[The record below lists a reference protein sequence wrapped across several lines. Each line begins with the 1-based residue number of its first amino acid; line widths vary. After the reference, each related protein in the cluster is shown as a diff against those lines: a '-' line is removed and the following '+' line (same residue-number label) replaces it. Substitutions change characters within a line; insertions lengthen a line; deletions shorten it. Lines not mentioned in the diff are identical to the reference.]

1 MGDAK
6 VNDSMITDGCYVAGE
21 VKHSILSTNV
31 KIGRGSVVKDSVI
44 MPNTV
49 IGENCFIEKAII
61 GENAH
66 LYDGARLIGE
76 KGNIAVVGNEERVG
90 GYKDE
95 D

>member
-6 VNDSMITDGCYVAGE
+6 VDDSMITDGCYVAGE
-21 VKHSILSTNV
+21 VKHSILSNDV